1 MGVKPPK
8 TKAATGRR
16 TPNIMRRCPKCNQ
29 QFTDEWLTFCTQDG
43 TTLVDDLWP
52 ADPPPTL
59 VRPMPP
65 SVSPTEQPTLDMPGR
80 QGPPPAQ
87 YIPPSPI
94 QSGWTAPPPP
104 AYPIR
109 TQQSLAATSLVLGIT
124 SVTLGLCCYFGIL
137 TAPIALVLG
146 IVSLVQIKNDPKKY
160 GGKGM
165 AIGGIVTSGLY
176 FGILVLIILFYGLGF
191 ILSAVS

>member
-1 MGVKPPK
+1 
-8 TKAATGRR
+8 
-16 TPNIMRRCPKCNQ
+16 MRRCPKCNQ

-43 TTLVDDLWP
+43 TTLVDVEGSP

-59 VRPMPP
+59 VQPMPP

-80 QGPPPAQ
+80 YNPPPAE

-104 AYPIR
+104 AYPINP
-109 TQQSLAATSLVLGIT
+109 QQTLAVTSLILGIA

-146 IVSLVQIKNDPKKY
+146 IVALVQIKNDPKKY

-165 AIGGIVTSGLY
+165 AIGGIVTSALY
-176 FGILVLIILFYGLGF
+176 FGILLLMILFYGLGF
-191 ILSAVS
+191 ILSNIR